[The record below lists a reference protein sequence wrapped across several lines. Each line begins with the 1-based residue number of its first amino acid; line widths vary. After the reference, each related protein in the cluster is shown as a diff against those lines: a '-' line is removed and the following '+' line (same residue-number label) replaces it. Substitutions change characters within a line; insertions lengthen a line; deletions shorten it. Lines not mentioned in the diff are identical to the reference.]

1 MNLCIFGKDVST
13 FGRIVQPHLA
23 IVIHVWYIEQSFRDS
38 IRVEFDENYIH
49 CLRIFLTQQ
58 FPGLDHSGLFNVGN
72 PCMLRIITVVSKVVW
87 EVSWLAGIPTISS
100 SMNRR
105 ITCCVPAGRRRY
117 DRSAMKAASHWYGAS
132 LQIAALEAYDSIRT
146 DLTGHRSKME
156 VACCQASLPTY
167 AIQFSRNLN
176 GGKVRHVWN
185 ISPVVLERAGNV
197 TIVAI
202 WSSLATST
210 IATTGRTYR
219 VNGPLTKS

>member
-1 MNLCIFGKDVST
+1 
-13 FGRIVQPHLA
+13 
-23 IVIHVWYIEQSFRDS
+23 
-38 IRVEFDENYIH
+38 
-49 CLRIFLTQQ
+49 
-58 FPGLDHSGLFNVGN
+58 
-72 PCMLRIITVVSKVVW
+72 
-87 EVSWLAGIPTISS
+87 
-100 SMNRR
+100 
-105 ITCCVPAGRRRY
+105 
-117 DRSAMKAASHWYGAS
+117 MKAASHWYGAS

-202 WSSLATST
+202 
-210 IATTGRTYR
+210 
-219 VNGPLTKS
+219 